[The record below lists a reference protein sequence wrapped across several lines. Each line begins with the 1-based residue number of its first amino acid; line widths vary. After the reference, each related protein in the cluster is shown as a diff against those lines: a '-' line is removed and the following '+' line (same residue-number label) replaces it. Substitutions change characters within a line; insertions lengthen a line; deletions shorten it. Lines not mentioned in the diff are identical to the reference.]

1 MCMHLKELLDT
12 LCRYVFNGIL
22 HLFRV
27 TSTNN
32 YLHQKHTRNNS
43 LVAWIVSRP
52 FSLLS
57 YIPVRIAT
65 YLRIRFELIVGQF
78 MPSYNI
84 SMST

>member
-1 MCMHLKELLDT
+1 MHAFERTVGYLMSLT
-12 LCRYVFNGIL
+12 ASL

-43 LVAWIVSRP
+43 LVAWIISRP

-78 MPSYNI
+78 MPSKVHI
-84 SMST
+84 TSA